1 MKRGYRALREAEQE
15 LDDAADW
22 YARKRQG
29 LDERLFETYEEAI
42 ELALSMPRAGSM
54 IADLPVDCEV
64 RRFKLKTFPYYAV
77 VALIDDELIL
87 VAFAHQRRK
96 PGYWMP
102 RLAHV
107 TR

>member
-42 ELALSMPRAGSM
+42 ELALSMPRTGSM

-64 RRFKLKTFPYYAV
+64 RRFLAT
-77 VALIDDELIL
+77 LGSSN
-87 VAFAHQRRK
+87 RR
-96 PGYWMP
+96 
-102 RLAHV
+102 RNSIAIS
-107 TR
+107 RR